1 MAKSLLEMASE
12 MVASQASS
20 TSLTAEQ
27 MAESLEKVYSKLQH
41 LHKLAEAPAD
51 RPKVGAI
58 SPPSR
63 SIQRHKVVCLECGQE
78 FRQLT
83 KRHLAL
89 HAMSPREY
97 RLKWGFPTTMPLACR
112 VLVEKRSETAKRLGL
127 VEKALAARR
136 KKAAEKA
143 KAEKAKAAKAKP
155 KAKPKARTAKPKT
168 RAKAATKAKTTR
180 TKAKAAT
187 RGRRK
192 KA

>member
-41 LHKLAEAPAD
+41 LHKLGEGPSD

-97 RLKWGFPTTMPLACR
+97 RLKWGFPTTLPLACK

-127 VEKALAARR
+127 VEKALEARR
-136 KKAAEKA
+136 KKAAAKA
-143 KAEKAKAAKAKP
+143 KAEKAKA
-155 KAKPKARTAKPKT
+155 
-168 RAKAATKAKTTR
+168 
-180 TKAKAAT
+180 TKAKAAKPKPKARAAKSKARART
-187 RGRRK
+187 GAKAKPTRAKTAARGRRK

>member
-1 MAKSLLEMASE
+1 MDKSLLEMTTQLVS
-12 MVASQASS
+12 SQASA

-27 MAESLEKVYSKLQH
+27 MAESLDKVYAKLRDLQ
-41 LHKLAEAPAD
+41 KLAEAPPDKPAI
-51 RPKVGAI
+51 GAV

-63 SIQRHKVVCLECGQE
+63 SIQRNKVICLECGQE

-89 HAMSPREY
+89 HEMTPREY
-97 RLKWGFPTTMPLACR
+97 RVKWGFATTMPLACK

-136 KKAAEKA
+136 EKAAA
-143 KAEKAKAAKAKP
+143 KAKAAPAVKARKGRAPKAAAAKP
-155 KAKPKARTAKPKT
+155 KPA
-168 RAKAATKAKTTR
+168 AKAKKAAPRGKAKSAS
-180 TKAKAAT
+180 K
-187 RGRRK
+187 RK